1 MERIKEEIRNK
12 ISCFSKHL
20 KRNRGGIRN
29 GKTEH

>member
-1 MERIKEEIRNK
+1 MESIKEIRKK

-20 KRNRGGIRN
+20 KRDRGGIRN

>member
-1 MERIKEEIRNK
+1 MESIKEEIGKK

>member
-1 MERIKEEIRNK
+1 MESIKEEIRKK